1 MKQRIRAVALLS
13 MALLVGASCSNP
25 SLGVT
30 LPEPSDTAA
39 PIDSVSIDSLPID
52 TFPPIAKVEVAD
64 GPPRCSDLTIGSD
77 TQRRCFGNE
86 SMPLVSFTDPPT
98 RLLIIGVDTGDAVA
112 FIDGIRVLSRS
123 EHFVAAQLSSRMS
136 MGDVKFAVLSETGI
150 TQCVVSEHLV
160 MNCTGLHHNG

>member
-1 MKQRIRAVALLS
+1 MNRTLRAVALSSL
-13 MALLVGASCSNP
+13 ALLVGASCSNP
-25 SLGVT
+25 SLGVN
-30 LPEPSDTAA
+30 LPEPSDTPA
-39 PIDSVSIDSLPID
+39 PIDSAPID
-52 TFPPIAKVEVAD
+52 IFPPIAKVEVTD
-64 GPPRCSDLTIGSD
+64 GPPRCSDLTIGND

-160 MNCTGLHHNG
+160 MNCNGLHHNG

>member
-1 MKQRIRAVALLS
+1 MKRRMQTGALLS
-13 MALLVGASCSNP
+13 LAVLVGASCSNP
-25 SLGVT
+25 SLGVSV
-30 LPEPSDTAA
+30 PEPSHTAA
-39 PIDSVSIDSLPID
+39 PIDSLPID
-52 TFPPIAKVEVAD
+52 TFPPIAKVEVTD

-86 SMPLVSFTDPPT
+86 SMPLVSFTDLPT

-136 MGDVKFAVLSETGI
+136 MGDVQFAVLSETGV
-150 TQCVVSEHLV
+150 TQCVVSEYLV
-160 MNCTGLHHNG
+160 MTCTGLHHNG